1 MHEQTGARGKRTHL
15 LSGRNEIGIQVP
27 LISELERQLDER
39 GSKDREEWRAGREG
53 ARCEK
58 QMCAPDRG
66 PGQGGWCPRVTPERG
81 SCGGF
86 QALGVSHHVWAGG
99 AGCAVPLE

>member
-1 MHEQTGARGKRTHL
+1 MAEMGT
-15 LSGRNEIGIQVP
+15 GIQVP

-58 QMCAPDRG
+58 QM
-66 PGQGGWCPRVTPERG
+66 
-81 SCGGF
+81 
-86 QALGVSHHVWAGG
+86 
-99 AGCAVPLE
+99 